1 MDATDNQINI
11 SPLFWQLADKL
22 LRLRHLLD
30 IQVVLLPDCLQNF
43 VNLITNLLLALLDL
57 PSDLFE
63 QHIVQLAELLLQAL
77 L

>member
-1 MDATDNQINI
+1 MDATDDQINI

-30 IQVVLLPDCLQNF
+30 ILVILLPDCLQNF

-63 QHIVQLAELLLQAL
+63 
-77 L
+77 